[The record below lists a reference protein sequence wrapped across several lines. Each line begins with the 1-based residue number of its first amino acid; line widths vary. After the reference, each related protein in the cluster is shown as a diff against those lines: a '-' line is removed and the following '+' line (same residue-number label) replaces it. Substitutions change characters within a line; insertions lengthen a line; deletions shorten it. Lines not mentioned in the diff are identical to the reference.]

1 MTTLCYIEYN
11 GCYLMLRR
19 DRKEHDLNEGK
30 WIGTGGHFL
39 PGESPDE
46 CLVREVREET
56 GFSLSGLRFRGIVT
70 FRYGDVTEYMHLFTA
85 APDLSTGAPVAQ
97 SSADAGMPQGCAGLS
112 TQERSS
118 EVPDRGIP
126 MPPLPACSEGTL
138 AWIPKEEVPS
148 LPVWKG
154 DRIFLRLLAE
164 DTPCFLLTLE
174 YDEDGALSR
183 AVLDGTI
190 LPLPSAG

>member
-56 GFSLSGLRFRGIVT
+56 GFSLSGIRFRGIVT
-70 FRYGDVTEYMHLFTA
+70 FRYGDVTDYMHLFTA
-85 APDLSTGAPVAQ
+85 APVLSAGAPVPQ
-97 SSADAGMPQGCAGLS
+97 DPAGA
-112 TQERSS
+112 
-118 EVPDRGIP
+118 PDGGIP
-126 MPPLPACSEGTL
+126 MPSLPACSEGTL

-148 LPVWKG
+148 LPVWEG

>member
-1 MTTLCYIEYN
+1 MIEMTTLCYIEY
-11 GCYLMLRR
+11 GGHYLMLRR

-30 WIGTGGHFL
+30 WIGVGGHFL

-46 CLVREVREET
+46 CLVREIREET
-56 GFSLSGLRFRGIVT
+56 GFSLSGIRFRGIVT

-85 APDLSTGAPVAQ
+85 APDLSAGASVPQDPAGAP
-97 SSADAGMPQGCAGLS
+97 DG
-112 TQERSS
+112 
-118 EVPDRGIP
+118 GIP